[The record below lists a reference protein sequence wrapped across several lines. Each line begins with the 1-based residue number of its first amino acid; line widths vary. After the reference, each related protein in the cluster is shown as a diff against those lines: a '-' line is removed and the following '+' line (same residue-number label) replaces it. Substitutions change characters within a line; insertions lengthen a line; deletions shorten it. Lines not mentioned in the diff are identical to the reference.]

1 MDMNSIVSD
10 FGQWMQA
17 RGYLSQASADAYMS
31 DCHLFEVWLMDYR
44 INYRWSMVSK
54 EDIEDYVEYLVSK
67 KYEYSSICRILSS
80 LSSLFGYFVKR
91 GLLQVNPVAHVQ
103 RPRPSYHTRE
113 ALSMEIVNSVLLQDG
128 LADSTRALISLISE
142 SGLRIGEC
150 LQLTLDDIDLSSHQ
164 IRVCGKGRTYRMA
177 FFGDM
182 TARYLERYLSGRSL
196 GRYIFPLSRRQ
207 YNWDIYHA
215 CKPFA
220 GEHKCSPHILRHTFA
235 TECLSKGMPMD
246 VLMLTLGH
254 KSIDTTMLYTH
265 CQSARVEKINQ
276 SCAPRL

>member
-1 MDMNSIVSD
+1 MNNIVSD
-10 FGQWMQA
+10 FSQWMQA
-17 RGYLSQASADAYMS
+17 RGYLSQASADAYKS
-31 DCHLFEVWLMDYR
+31 DCSLFEVWLMDYR
-44 INYRWSMVSK
+44 RNYRWSMVSQ

-91 GLLQVNPVAHVQ
+91 GLLQVNPVAKVQ

-113 ALSMEIVNSVLLQDG
+113 ALSMDIVNSVLQQNG
-128 LADSTRALISLISE
+128 LADSTRVLISLISE

-150 LQLTLDDIDLSSHQ
+150 LKLTLDDIDLESRQ

-182 TARYLERYLSGRSL
+182 TARYMERYLSGRSF

-265 CQSARVEKINQ
+265 CQSSRVEKFN
-276 SCAPRL
+276 RLNSARL

>member
-1 MDMNSIVSD
+1 MNSIISD

-31 DCHLFEVWLMDYR
+31 DCSLFEVWLIDYR
-44 INYRWSMVSK
+44 LNYRWSMVNQ

-80 LSSLFGYFVKR
+80 LSSLFGYFIKR
-91 GLLQVNPVAHVQ
+91 GLLQSNPVSKVQ

-113 ALSMEIVNSVLLQDG
+113 ALSMDIVYRVLQQAG

-150 LQLTLDDIDLSSHQ
+150 LKLTLEDIDLESHQ
-164 IRVCGKGRTYRMA
+164 IRVTGKGRTYRMA

-182 TARYLERYLSGRSL
+182 TARYLERYISHRRFSGS
-196 GRYIFPLSRRQ
+196 IFPLSRRQ

-265 CQSARVEKINQ
+265 CQSSRVERMNET
-276 SCAPRL
+276 CAPRL

>member
-1 MDMNSIVSD
+1 MNSIISN

-31 DCHLFEVWLMDYR
+31 DCSLFEVWLIDYR
-44 INYRWSMVSK
+44 LNYRWSMVNQ
-54 EDIEDYVEYLVSK
+54 EDIEDYVEYLVSQ

-91 GLLQVNPVAHVQ
+91 GLLQSNPVSKVQ

-113 ALSMEIVNSVLLQDG
+113 ALNMDIVNIVLQQAD

-150 LQLTLDDIDLSSHQ
+150 LKLTLEDIDLESHQ
-164 IRVCGKGRTYRMA
+164 IRVTGKGRTYRMA
-177 FFGDM
+177 FFGNM
-182 TARYLERYLSGRSL
+182 TARYLQRYLSGRSFH
-196 GRYIFPLSRRQ
+196 GSIFPLSRRQ

-265 CQSARVEKINQ
+265 CQSARVENMNQ
-276 SCAPRL
+276 THAPRL

>member
-1 MDMNSIVSD
+1 MNSIILN

-31 DCHLFEVWLMDYR
+31 DCNLFEVWLMDYR
-44 INYRWSMVSK
+44 LNYRWSMVSQ
-54 EDIEDYVEYLVSK
+54 EDIEDYVEYLVSQ

-91 GLLQVNPVAHVQ
+91 GLLKSNPVSKVQ

-113 ALSMEIVNSVLLQDG
+113 ALSMDIIYRVLQQAN
-128 LADSTRALISLISE
+128 LADSSRALISLISE

-150 LQLTLDDIDLSSHQ
+150 LKLTLEDIDLESHQ
-164 IRVCGKGRTYRMA
+164 IRVTGKGRTYRMA

-182 TARYLERYLSGRSL
+182 TAKYLERYISGRRFN
-196 GRYIFPLSRRQ
+196 GFIFPLSRRQ

-265 CQSARVEKINQ
+265 CQSSRVERMNE

>member
-1 MDMNSIVSD
+1 MIGIINE
-10 FGQWMQA
+10 FGNWMQA
-17 RGYLSQASADAYMS
+17 RGYLSQASAEAYMS
-31 DCHLFEVWLMDYR
+31 DCKQFEIWLMDYR
-44 INYRWSMVSK
+44 INYRWSMVSQ
-54 EDIEDYVEYLVSK
+54 EDIEDYIEFLVSK

-80 LSSLFGYFVKR
+80 LSSFFGHFVKQ
-91 GLLQVNPVAHVQ
+91 GKLQVNPVAHVR
-103 RPRPSYHTRE
+103 RPRPSYHQRE
-113 ALSMEIVNSVLLQDG
+113 ALDMAVIYRVLQQADLS
-128 LADSTRALISLISE
+128 DSTRALISLISE

-150 LQLTLDDIDLSSHQ
+150 LALTPSDIDIKCRQ
-164 IRVCGKGRTYRMA
+164 IKVTGKGRSYRMA

-182 TARYLERYLSGRSL
+182 TARYLERYMSGRSFDDKL
-196 GRYIFPLSRRQ
+196 FPMSRRQ

-235 TECLSKGMPMD
+235 TECLNQGMPMD

-265 CQSARVEKINQ
+265 CQSARVENMNK
-276 SCAPRL
+276 SHAPRL

>member
-1 MDMNSIVSD
+1 MNNIVSD
-10 FGQWMQA
+10 FGKWMQA

-31 DCHLFEVWLMDYR
+31 DCRLFEVWLMDYR
-44 INYRWSMVSK
+44 KNYRWSMVSK

-91 GLLQVNPVAHVQ
+91 GLLQVNPVCHVQ

-150 LQLTLDDIDLSSHQ
+150 LQLTLDDIDLDSRQ

-182 TARYLERYLSGRSL
+182 TARYLQKYLNGRSFSSHL
-196 GRYIFPLSRRQ
+196 FPLSRRQ

-265 CQSARVEKINQ
+265 CQSARVEKMNQ

>member
-1 MDMNSIVSD
+1 
-10 FGQWMQA
+10 
-17 RGYLSQASADAYMS
+17 
-31 DCHLFEVWLMDYR
+31 MDYR
-44 INYRWSMVSK
+44 INYRWSIVSQ

-67 KYEYSSICRILSS
+67 EYEYSSICRILSS

-91 GLLQVNPVAHVQ
+91 GLLKVNPVAKVQ

-113 ALSMEIVNSVLLQDG
+113 ALSMDIVYRVLQQAE

-150 LQLTLDDIDLSSHQ
+150 MKLTLDDIDFESHQ
-164 IRVCGKGRTYRMA
+164 LRVCGKGRAYRMA

-265 CQSARVEKINQ
+265 CQSSRVEMFNRNN
-276 SCAPRL
+276 SARL

>member
-1 MDMNSIVSD
+1 MSAIVNN
-10 FGQWMQA
+10 FGEWMLA
-17 RGYLSQASADAYMS
+17 KGYLSQASADAYMS
-31 DCHLFEVWLMDYR
+31 DCSLFEVWLMDYR
-44 INYRWSMVSK
+44 INYRWSMVNQ
-54 EDIEDYVEYLVSK
+54 EDIEDYLEYLVSK

-91 GLLQVNPVAHVQ
+91 GLLQSNPVSKVQ
-103 RPRPSYHTRE
+103 RPRPSYNTRE
-113 ALSMEIVNSVLLQDG
+113 ALSMNIVYRVLQQSD

-150 LQLTLDDIDLSSHQ
+150 LKLTLDDIDLESHQ
-164 IRVCGKGRTYRMA
+164 IRVSGKGRTFRMA

-182 TARYLERYLSGRSL
+182 TARYLERYLSNRRFNGN
-196 GRYIFPLSRRQ
+196 IFPLSRRQ

-265 CQSARVEKINQ
+265 CQSSRVENMNK

>member
-1 MDMNSIVSD
+1 MNRIISD
-10 FGQWMQA
+10 FGSWMQA

-31 DCHLFEVWLMDYR
+31 DCSLFEVWLMDYR
-44 INYRWSMVSK
+44 KGTRWSMVTK
-54 EDIEDYVEYLVSK
+54 EDIEDYIEYLVSK

-80 LSSLFGYFVKR
+80 LSSFFGHFVKR
-91 GLLQVNPVAHVQ
+91 GMLQVNPVSHVQ

-113 ALSMEIVNSVLLQDG
+113 ALSMDIVRMVLAQTNLT
-128 LADSTRALISLISE
+128 DSTRALISLISE

-150 LQLTLDDIDLSSHQ
+150 LKLTREDIDIECRQL
-164 IRVCGKGRTYRMA
+164 RVSGKGRTYRMA

-182 TARYLERYLSGRSL
+182 TARYLEVYLSNRSMC
-196 GRYIFPLSRRQ
+196 GPIFPMSRRQ

-235 TECLSKGMPMD
+235 TECLSQGMPMD

-265 CQSARVEKINQ
+265 CQSARVENMNQ

>member
-1 MDMNSIVSD
+1 MNNVILE

-31 DCHLFEVWLMDYR
+31 DCSLFEVWLMDYR
-44 INYRWSMVSK
+44 RNYRWSKVVQ
-54 EDIEDYVEYLVSK
+54 EDIEDYIEYLVSK

-80 LSSLFGYFVKR
+80 LSGLFGYFVKR
-91 GLLQVNPVAHVQ
+91 GLLKVNPVSHVQ
-103 RPRPSYHTRE
+103 RPRPSYHQRE
-113 ALSMEIVNSVLLQDG
+113 ALDMSVVYRAVSQPN

-142 SGLRIGEC
+142 SGLRIGEVM
-150 LQLTLDDIDLSSHQ
+150 QLTLKDIDMECRQ
-164 IRVCGKGRTYRMA
+164 IKVSGKGRTFRMA

-182 TARYLERYLSGRSL
+182 TARYLQIYLNGRTFP
-196 GRYIFPLSRRQ
+196 GRIFPLSRRQ

-265 CQSARVEKINQ
+265 CQSSRVERMNQ

>member
-1 MDMNSIVSD
+1 MSAIVNN
-10 FGQWMQA
+10 FGEWMLA
-17 RGYLSQASADAYMS
+17 KGYLSQASADAYMS
-31 DCHLFEVWLMDYR
+31 DCSLFEVWLMDYR
-44 INYRWSMVSK
+44 INYRWSMVNQ
-54 EDIEDYVEYLVSK
+54 EDIEDYLEYLVSK

-91 GLLQVNPVAHVQ
+91 GLLQSNPVSKVQ

-113 ALSMEIVNSVLLQDG
+113 ALSMNIVYRVLQQSD

-150 LQLTLDDIDLSSHQ
+150 LKLTLDDIDLESHQ
-164 IRVCGKGRTYRMA
+164 IRVSGKGRTFRMA

-182 TARYLERYLSGRSL
+182 TARYLERYLSNRRFNGN
-196 GRYIFPLSRRQ
+196 IFPLSRRQ

-265 CQSARVEKINQ
+265 CQSSRVERMNET
-276 SCAPRL
+276 CAPRL

>member
-1 MDMNSIVSD
+1 MSGVIVS
-10 FGQWMQA
+10 FGEWMQA
-17 RGYLSQASADAYMS
+17 RGYLSQASVEAYMS
-31 DCHLFEVWLMDYR
+31 DCNMFEIWLMDYR
-44 INYRWSMVSK
+44 RNYRWSMVNQ
-54 EDIEDYVEYLVSK
+54 EDIEDYIAYLVSQ

-80 LSSLFGYFVKR
+80 LSSFFGHFVKQ
-91 GLLQVNPVAHVQ
+91 GKLKVNPVSKVQ

-113 ALSMEIVNSVLLQDG
+113 ALNMDIVYRVLQQAG

-150 LQLTLDDIDLSSHQ
+150 LKLTLDDIDLESRQ

-182 TARYLERYLSGRSL
+182 TARYMERYLSGRSL
-196 GRYIFPLSRRQ
+196 ERCIFPLSRRQ

-265 CQSARVEKINQ
+265 CQSARVERMNQ

>member
-1 MDMNSIVSD
+1 ML
-10 FGQWMQA
+10 A
-17 RGYLSQASADAYMS
+17 KGYLSQASADAYMS
-31 DCHLFEVWLMDYR
+31 DCSLFEVWLMDYR
-44 INYRWSMVSK
+44 INYRWSMVNQ
-54 EDIEDYVEYLVSK
+54 EDIEDYLEYLVSK

-91 GLLQVNPVAHVQ
+91 GLLQSNPVSKVQ

-113 ALSMEIVNSVLLQDG
+113 ALSMNIVYRVLQQSD

-150 LQLTLDDIDLSSHQ
+150 LKLTLDDIDLESHQ
-164 IRVCGKGRTYRMA
+164 IRVSGKGRTFRMA

-182 TARYLERYLSGRSL
+182 TARYLERYLSNRRFNGN
-196 GRYIFPLSRRQ
+196 IFPLSRRQ

-265 CQSARVEKINQ
+265 CQSSRVERMNET
-276 SCAPRL
+276 CAPRL